1 LRPGAGPWFADSV
14 PDPDVTDPD
23 VPDADVTDPDVPDA
37 DVTGPPGP
45 ETGRSDP
52 GAGAGDMD
60 GGDIYGFW
68 ATCRRDDPV
77 MAIEG
82 LGMDMRM
89 VTRFADVD
97 DVLRDAERFPSRIN
111 ADTMGPVMGTVI
123 LAMDGEE
130 HRRYRNLVARA
141 FRPSALVRWEDE
153 LIAPTIHRLL
163 DTVAGHGRSDLVAD
177 VTSRYPVQVIAGV
190 LGVPTEDYEL
200 FQRWGLEISLGPEDY
215 DVSIAASRAMRQYLT
230 PLVEHR
236 KTHPT
241 DDLVSDI
248 VTAEIDGER
257 LSDEH
262 IYGFL
267 RLLLPAGAE
276 TTFRALGNCL
286 LALLTHPPVLARVTA
301 DRSLIDAVIEETLRW
316 ETSVTMV
323 NRETACP
330 VEIAGVTVPAGV
342 SVVCATGSANHDET
356 RYDQA
361 EEWDFERPALAH
373 LAFGTGRHQ
382 CLGMHLARLELRVG
396 LGAILDR
403 LPGLRLDPDA
413 DPVHVEGLAFR
424 SPPRLPVLF
433 DS

>member
-1 LRPGAGPWFADSV
+1 MPDSV
-14 PDPDVTDPD
+14 PAPDP
-23 VPDADVTDPDVPDA
+23 VPPPAADGA
-37 DVTGPPGP
+37 AP
-45 ETGRSDP
+45 E
-52 GAGAGDMD
+52 
-60 GGDIYGFW
+60 DIYAFW
-68 ATCRRDDPV
+68 AACRRDDPV

-82 LGMDMRM
+82 LDQEMRLL
-89 VTRFADVD
+89 TRYAHIDE
-97 DVLRDAERFPSRIN
+97 VLRDAERFPSRIN

-123 LAMDGEE
+123 LAMDGDE

-141 FRPSALVRWEDE
+141 FRPSALVRWEED
-153 LIAPTIHRLL
+153 LIAPTIHRLI
-163 DTVAGHGRSDLVAD
+163 DTVVDRGACDLVAD

-200 FQRWGLEISLGPEDY
+200 FQRWGLEISKGPEDY
-215 DVSIAASRAMRQYLT
+215 DVSKAAAQAMREYLT
-230 PLVEHR
+230 PLVEQR
-236 KTHPT
+236 KAHPG

-257 LSDEH
+257 LGDEH

-286 LALLTHPPVLARVTA
+286 LALLSRPAVLDRVKH
-301 DRSLIDAVIEETLRW
+301 DRTLLDPVIEETLRW

-330 VEIAGVTVPAGV
+330 VELGGVTIPAGV
-342 SVVCATGSANHDET
+342 SVVCATGSANHDEA
-356 RYDQA
+356 RYDNA
-361 EEWDFERPALAH
+361 EVWDLDRPAAPH

-396 LGAILDR
+396 LSALFDR
-403 LPGLRLDPDA
+403 LPRLRLDPSA
-413 DPVHVEGLAFR
+413 AAPHIEGLAFR
-424 SPPRLPVLF
+424 SPPRLDVLF
-433 DS
+433 DTGPLFSTPGIPT

>member
-1 LRPGAGPWFADSV
+1 MPDTDSPETAPDPTAPGDTDPGDAMSADAGP
-14 PDPDVTDPD
+14 P
-23 VPDADVTDPDVPDA
+23 
-37 DVTGPPGP
+37 
-45 ETGRSDP
+45 
-52 GAGAGDMD
+52 DMD

-68 ATCRRDDPV
+68 SICRRDDPV

-82 LGMDMRM
+82 LGMEMRM
-89 VTRFADVD
+89 LTRFADVD
-97 DVLRDAERFPSRIN
+97 NVLRDAERFPSRIN

-123 LAMDGEE
+123 LAMDGDE
-130 HRRYRNLVARA
+130 HRRHRNLVARA

-153 LIAPTIHRLL
+153 LIAPTIHRLI
-163 DTVAGHGRSDLVAD
+163 DTIADQGRSDLVAD
-177 VTSRYPVQVIAGV
+177 VISRYPVQVIAGV

-200 FQRWGLEISLGPEDY
+200 FQRWGLEISMGPEDY
-215 DVSIAASRAMRQYLT
+215 DVSKAASRAMREYLT
-230 PLVEHR
+230 PLVER
-236 KTHPT
+236 CKVDPG

-276 TTFRALGNCL
+276 TTFRALGNCMV
-286 LALLTHPPVLARVTA
+286 ALLTDPPVLDRVRA

-330 VEIAGVTVPAGV
+330 VEIGDATIPAGV
-342 SVVCATGSANHDET
+342 SVVVATGSANHDET
-356 RYDQA
+356 RYDNP
-361 EEWDFERPALAH
+361 EVWDLDRPATAH

-396 LGAILDR
+396 LTAILDR
-403 LPGLRLDPDA
+403 LPGLRLDPAADA
-413 DPVHVEGLAFR
+413 PAIEGLAFR
-424 SPPRLPVLF
+424 SPPRLDVLF

>member
-1 LRPGAGPWFADSV
+1 MA
-14 PDPDVTDPD
+14 
-23 VPDADVTDPDVPDA
+23 
-37 DVTGPPGP
+37 
-45 ETGRSDP
+45 
-52 GAGAGDMD
+52 

-68 ATCRRDDPV
+68 SVCRRDDPV

-82 LGMDMRM
+82 LGQEMRM
-89 VTRFADVD
+89 LTRFADVD
-97 DVLRDAERFPSRIN
+97 AVLRDAERFPSRIN

-123 LAMDGEE
+123 LAMDGDE

-153 LIAPTIHRLL
+153 LIAPTIHRLI
-163 DTVAGHGRSDLVAD
+163 DTIAGAGRSELVAD
-177 VTSRYPVQVIAGV
+177 VVSRFPVQVIAGV
-190 LGVPTEDYEL
+190 LGVPTDDYEL

-215 DVSIAASRAMRQYLT
+215 PVSTAASRAMREYLT
-230 PLVEHR
+230 PLVEQR
-236 KTHPT
+236 KAEPGH
-241 DDLVSDI
+241 DLVSDI

-286 LALLTHPPVLARVTA
+286 VALLTDPPVLDRLRA
-301 DRSLIDAVIEETLRW
+301 DRTLLDAVIEETLRW

-330 VEIAGVTVPAGV
+330 VDVGGVTIPAGV

-356 RYDQA
+356 RFDNA
-361 EEWDFERPALAH
+361 ETWDVDRPAAPH

-396 LGAILDR
+396 LTAILDR
-403 LPGLRLDPDA
+403 LPGLRLDPSA
-413 DPVHVEGLAFR
+413 DPPHIEGLAFR
-424 SPPRLPVLF
+424 SPTRLDVLF
-433 DS
+433 DT

>member
-1 LRPGAGPWFADSV
+1 
-14 PDPDVTDPD
+14 
-23 VPDADVTDPDVPDA
+23 
-37 DVTGPPGP
+37 
-45 ETGRSDP
+45 
-52 GAGAGDMD
+52 MD
-60 GGDIYGFW
+60 GGDIYDFW

-82 LGMDMRM
+82 LGQQMRM
-89 VTRFADVD
+89 VTRYAHVD
-97 DVLRDAERFPSRIN
+97 EILHDAERFRSRIN

-123 LAMDGEE
+123 LAMDGDE
-130 HRRYRNLVARA
+130 HRRHRNLVAHA

-153 LIAPTIHRLL
+153 LIAPTIQRLI
-163 DTVAGHGRSDLVAD
+163 DTVVGRGSCDLVAD

-190 LGVPTEDYEL
+190 LGVPTGDYEL
-200 FQRWGLEISLGPEDY
+200 FQRWGLEISMGPEDY
-215 DVSIAASRAMRQYLT
+215 AVSTAAARAMREYLT
-230 PLVEHR
+230 PLVEQR
-236 KTHPT
+236 KAHPT

-276 TTFRALGNCL
+276 TTFRAFGNCL
-286 LALLTHPPVLARVTA
+286 LALLSHPDVLARVDG
-301 DRSLIDAVIEETLRW
+301 DRTLLDAVIEETLRW

-330 VEIAGVTVPAGV
+330 VELGGVTIPAGV

-356 RYDQA
+356 RYDDPEA
-361 EEWDFERPALAH
+361 WDLDRPPAAH

-396 LGAILDR
+396 LTAVLDR
-403 LPGLRLDPDA
+403 LRGLRLDPSA
-413 DPVHVEGLAFR
+413 APPHVEGMAFR
-424 SPPRLPVLF
+424 SPPRLDVLF
-433 DS
+433 DTGPAFSAPAVGT

>member
-1 LRPGAGPWFADSV
+1 MADG
-14 PDPDVTDPD
+14 DMDTD
-23 VPDADVTDPDVPDA
+23 T
-37 DVTGPPGP
+37 
-45 ETGRSDP
+45 
-52 GAGAGDMD
+52 GAGDMD
-60 GGDIYGFW
+60 IGDIYGFW
-68 ATCRRDDPV
+68 ATCRRQEPV

-82 LGMDMRM
+82 LGQDMWM

-97 DVLRDAERFPSRIN
+97 EILRDAERFPSRIN

-153 LIAPTIHRLL
+153 LIAPTIHRLI
-163 DTVAGHGRSDLVAD
+163 DAIVDRGRSDLVAD
-177 VTSRYPVQVIAGV
+177 VTGRYPVQVIAGV
-190 LGVPTEDYEL
+190 LGVPTDDYEL
-200 FQRWGLEISLGPEDY
+200 FQRWGLEISKGPEDY
-215 DVSIAASRAMRQYLT
+215 DVSKAASRAMREYLT
-230 PLVEHR
+230 PIVEDR
-236 KTHPT
+236 KVHPG

-248 VTAEIDGER
+248 VTAEMDGER

-286 LALLTHPPVLARVTA
+286 LALLSHPSVLARVTA
-301 DRSLIDAVIEETLRW
+301 DRSLLDAVIEETLRW

-330 VEIAGVTVPAGV
+330 VELAGVTVPAGA
-342 SVVCATGSANHDET
+342 SVVVATGSANHDEA
-356 RYDQA
+356 RYDDGDV
-361 EEWDFERPALAH
+361 WDLDRPAQAH

-382 CLGMHLARLELRVG
+382 CLGMHLARLELRIG
-396 LGAILDR
+396 LGALLDR
-403 LPGLRLDPDA
+403 LPGLRLDPEA
-413 DPVHVEGLAFR
+413 DPVAVEGLAFR
-424 SPPRLPVLF
+424 SPPTLPVLF
-433 DS
+433 DA

>member
-1 LRPGAGPWFADSV
+1 VADPQTS
-14 PDPDVTDPD
+14 D
-23 VPDADVTDPDVPDA
+23 
-37 DVTGPPGP
+37 P
-45 ETGRSDP
+45 ETSDP
-52 GAGAGDMD
+52 TADDAVTSDAVTSDVETGDFD
-60 GGDIYGFW
+60 VDIYGFW

-82 LGMDMRM
+82 LGQEMRM

-97 DVLRDAERFPSRIN
+97 EVLRDPDRFPSRIN

-163 DTVAGHGRSDLVAD
+163 DTVADRGRSDLVAD
-177 VTSRYPVQVIAGV
+177 VTNRYPVQVIAGV
-190 LGVPTEDYEL
+190 LGVPTDDYEL
-200 FQRWGLEISLGPEDY
+200 FQRWGLEISMGPEDY
-215 DVSIAASRAMRQYLT
+215 DVSKAASKAMRDYLT
-230 PLVEHR
+230 PLVEQR
-236 KTHPT
+236 KIHPG

-286 LALLTHPPVLARVTA
+286 VALLSRPPVLDRVRN
-301 DRSLIDAVIEETLRW
+301 DRSLLDTVIEETLRW

-330 VEIAGVTVPAGV
+330 VVLDDVPIPAGV
-342 SVVCATGSANHDET
+342 SVVVATGSANHDEA
-356 RYDQA
+356 RYHDG
-361 EEWDFERPALAH
+361 EVWDLDRPAAAH

-403 LPGLRLDPDA
+403 LPGLRLDPAA
-413 DPVHVEGLAFR
+413 DPPHIEGTAFR
-424 SPPRLPVLF
+424 SPPRLDVLF
-433 DS
+433 DT

>member
-1 LRPGAGPWFADSV
+1 VA
-14 PDPDVTDPD
+14 DPDTGDPD
-23 VPDADVTDPDVPDA
+23 IVDAGSGNA
-37 DVTGPPGP
+37 GTGQ
-45 ETGRSDP
+45 
-52 GAGAGDMD
+52 MD
-60 GGDIYGFW
+60 GDIYGFW
-68 ATCRRDDPV
+68 AVCRRDDPV

-82 LGMDMRM
+82 LGMEMRM
-89 VTRFADVD
+89 LTRFADVD
-97 DVLRDAERFPSRIN
+97 AVLRDAERFPSRIN

-123 LAMDGEE
+123 LAMDGDE
-130 HRRYRNLVARA
+130 HRRHRNLVAHA

-153 LIAPTIHRLL
+153 LIAPTVHRLI
-163 DTVAGHGRSDLVAD
+163 DTIAGTGRSDLVAD

-190 LGVPTEDYEL
+190 LGVPTDDYEL
-200 FQRWGLEISLGPEDY
+200 FQRWGLEISKGPEDY
-215 DVSIAASRAMRQYLT
+215 DVSKAASRAMRDYLT
-230 PLVEHR
+230 PLVERR
-236 KTHPT
+236 KTDPG

-286 LALLTHPPVLARVTA
+286 LALLSRPPVLARVR
-301 DRSLIDAVIEETLRW
+301 DDHSLLDAVIEETLRW

-330 VEIAGVTVPAGV
+330 VEVGGVTVPAGV

-356 RYDQA
+356 RYDNA
-361 EEWDFERPALAH
+361 EVWDMDRPPAAH

-396 LGAILDR
+396 LAAILDR
-403 LPGLRLDPDA
+403 LPGLRLDPA
-413 DPVHVEGLAFR
+413 AHPPRIEGTAFR
-424 SPPRLPVLF
+424 SPPRLDVLF
-433 DS
+433 DT

>member
-1 LRPGAGPWFADSV
+1 MA
-14 PDPDVTDPD
+14 DPDTGDPD
-23 VPDADVTDPDVPDA
+23 IVDAGSGNA
-37 DVTGPPGP
+37 GTGQ
-45 ETGRSDP
+45 
-52 GAGAGDMD
+52 MD
-60 GGDIYGFW
+60 GDIYGFW
-68 ATCRRDDPV
+68 AVCRRDDPV

-82 LGMDMRM
+82 LGMEMRM
-89 VTRFADVD
+89 LTRFADVD
-97 DVLRDAERFPSRIN
+97 AVLRDAERFPSRIN

-123 LAMDGEE
+123 LAMDGDE
-130 HRRYRNLVARA
+130 HRRHRNLVAHA

-153 LIAPTIHRLL
+153 LIAPTVHRLI
-163 DTVAGHGRSDLVAD
+163 DTIAGTGRSDLVAD

-190 LGVPTEDYEL
+190 LGVPTDDYEL
-200 FQRWGLEISLGPEDY
+200 FQRWGLEISKGPEDY
-215 DVSIAASRAMRQYLT
+215 DVSKAASRAMRDYLT
-230 PLVEHR
+230 PLVERR
-236 KTHPT
+236 KTDPG

-286 LALLTHPPVLARVTA
+286 LALLSRPPVLARVR
-301 DRSLIDAVIEETLRW
+301 DDHSLLDAVIEETLRW

-330 VEIAGVTVPAGV
+330 VEVGGVTVPAGV

-356 RYDQA
+356 RYDNA
-361 EEWDFERPALAH
+361 EVWDMDRPPAAH

-396 LGAILDR
+396 LAAILDR
-403 LPGLRLDPDA
+403 LPGLRLDPA
-413 DPVHVEGLAFR
+413 AHPPRIEGTAFR
-424 SPPRLPVLF
+424 SPPRLDVLF
-433 DS
+433 DT